1 MGIDEQIINNEIFN
15 LRLKGLS
22 YEKIRQELIKKYDV
36 AVALK
41 TISIKCSIM
50 FKERDIEEP
59 NLGRGRKNKWNVGEE
74 AQELNNKIFELKEHG
89 YNSAEITQI
98 LNERGIN
105 ISRDKVG
112 RLIRKIYA
120 EQGKSVPKSVNLSN
134 IDNNEIY
141 DLTIKGYKIEDI
153 LAYLK
158 DKNIIIPEKV
168 LKDLIREIY
177 AERGIEKKGGRR
189 TIEIPEEE
197 AYAMKK
203 SGMTL
208 SEITKYYQSKGIKIK
223 ESALYRKI
231 AAIYEKKG
239 EILTRVPTTVTTIRK
254 ALPEEQEQLIYK
266 LKEDKKSVNEIAQIL
281 HDEYG
286 IDLSF
291 YLIRKHVS
299 KIYKEMGKEVPQ
311 AKMGRKRKYE
321 EDVKRDISE
330 FDDIIYSLRENGL
343 NSRAIREELLQK
355 YGYKTAMAKIDR
367 RIKVIYEGKKQDI
380 PKPTKQTRI
389 KKKVCEL
396 REQGLKYA
404 EIADE
409 LKKHGTKV
417 NVYTIERICRV
428 VYGRT
433 SAKKIKQ
440 MAELRKLEAE
450 KVILNEKKNKSDE
463 LLAEYKQLEAAN
475 EKDQGERD
483 E

>member
-1 MGIDEQIINNEIFN
+1 M
-15 LRLKGLS
+15 
-22 YEKIRQELIKKYDV
+22 
-36 AVALK
+36 
-41 TISIKCSIM
+41 
-50 FKERDIEEP
+50 
-59 NLGRGRKNKWNVGEE
+59 
-74 AQELNNKIFELKEHG
+74 
-89 YNSAEITQI
+89 
-98 LNERGIN
+98 
-105 ISRDKVG
+105 
-112 RLIRKIYA
+112 
-120 EQGKSVPKSVNLSN
+120 
-134 IDNNEIY
+134 
-141 DLTIKGYKIEDI
+141 
-153 LAYLK
+153 
-158 DKNIIIPEKV
+158 
-168 LKDLIREIY
+168 IREIY

-389 KKKVCEL
+389 KKNVCEL

-417 NVYTIERICRV
+417 NVYTIERICRA

-463 LLAEYKQLEAAN
+463 LLAEYKQFENDKKEAQ
-475 EKDQGERD
+475 EMDQGERD